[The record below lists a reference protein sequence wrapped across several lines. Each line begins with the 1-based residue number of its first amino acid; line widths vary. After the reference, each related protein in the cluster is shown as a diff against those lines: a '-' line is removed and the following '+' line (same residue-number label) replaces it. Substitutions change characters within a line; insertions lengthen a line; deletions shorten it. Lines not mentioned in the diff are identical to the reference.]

1 MSNYVNAT
9 DATFDAEVL
18 QSDVPVLVDFWADWC
33 GPCKMIG
40 PYVEE
45 AATTYEGKL
54 KVVKL
59 DVQNNQAIAMKY
71 QIRSIP
77 ALMIFKNGEVA
88 DTQIGAIPKAQLAAF
103 IDKNI

>member
-1 MSNYVNAT
+1 MSNFVNAT

-18 QSDVPVLVDFWADWC
+18 QSDLPVLVDFWADWC

-45 AATTYEGKL
+45 AATTYAGKL
-54 KVVKL
+54 KVVKV
-59 DVQNNQAIAMKY
+59 DVQTHQAIAMKY

-77 ALMIFKNGEVA
+77 ALMIFKGGEVA
-88 DTQIGAIPKAQLAAF
+88 ATQVGAIPKAQLEAF
-103 IDKNI
+103 INKNI